1 VDNFSVM
8 FSDRTLQLVC
18 IIGGV
23 LLIVLAAGYVVRA
36 SWVTTLW
43 PWPDSRLSYIFIGAI
58 IAAVAAALIWIGFA
72 HEWGAIAAGALNL
85 TVTASGMSVFLFQLS
100 TSTGQQSLL
109 GYAVGAALFVL
120 FNIALFVWSRRYPI
134 RDPRPTPLFVRVS
147 FIVFVTVLLATGAA
161 LLVKI
166 PNVMPWPLKPETSV
180 MFAWIYVGDA
190 LYFIYAL
197 AYPRWH
203 NARAQL
209 WSFLVYDA
217 VLLPPLLPLT
227 STVPPERSISLAIY
241 LAVLV
246 YSAAVALYYLLLN
259 KETRRHQVT

>member
-1 VDNFSVM
+1 LSVV
-8 FSDRTLQLVC
+8 SNDRILQLVC

-36 SWVTTLW
+36 SWATALW
-43 PWPDSRLSYIFIGAI
+43 PWADSRLSYIFIGAI
-58 IAAVAAALIWIGFA
+58 IAAIAAALIWIGFA
-72 HEWGAIAAGALNL
+72 REWGAIAAGALNL
-85 TVTASGMSVFLFQLS
+85 TVTAGGLSVFLFQLS

-161 LLVKI
+161 LLLKI

-180 MFAWIYVGDA
+180 MFAWIYIGDA

-197 AYPRWH
+197 AHPRWH

-217 VLLPPLLPLT
+217 VLLPVPLI

-246 YSAAVALYYLLLN
+246 YSAAVAVYYLLLN
-259 KETRRHQVT
+259 GETRRHQVT